1 MTMTINNEHN
11 KLNFSSEREQSQA
24 CLNSAEHE
32 KNQGRKVLNV
42 PNLRFKEFQGEWE
55 KKSLGEIGESFI
67 GLTYKPTDVV
77 SEGGLIVFR
86 SSNIQNGCMDYKDIV
101 RVNKNVK
108 EKLITKKDDLLVC
121 ARNGSAR
128 LIGKNA
134 ILHEID
140 ANQTFGAF
148 MMVFRSDINHFV
160 HQLLNTRLYSSQV
173 SENLGARIN
182 QITSSDLSS
191 FEFFFPKENSEMNK
205 IAALLDL
212 LDERIATQNKIIDK
226 LQSLI
231 KGLNDSLYAQYGGK
245 VLTSFAELGTSY
257 SGLSGKSAQDFGS
270 GKPFITYLNVYSNNV
285 INENDFQYVAIKDG
299 EKQNV
304 AEYGDVLFTLSSETP
319 EEVGIGSV
327 YLGKEKVYLNSFCFG
342 IHITNTEVAFPP
354 YLSYYV
360 SSTAFRKFIYP
371 YAQGS
376 TRFNL
381 CKADF
386 EKASIKLPTLEN
398 QKRIYSILSHI
409 DSKIETEIQMLNLY
423 NSQKQYLLRQMF
435 I

>member
-1 MTMTINNEHN
+1 MTTTINNEH
-11 KLNFSSEREQSQA
+11 K
-24 CLNSAEHE
+24 
-32 KNQGRKVLNV
+32 KLNV
-42 PNLRFKEFQGEWE
+42 PNLRFPEFQGEWE
-55 KKSLGEIGESFI
+55 KKSLGEIGDSFI

-134 ILHEID
+134 ILHEAD

-148 MMVFRSDINHFV
+148 MMVFRSDKNHFV
-160 HQLLNTRLYSSQV
+160 HQLLNTRRYTSQV

-191 FEFFFPKENSEMNK
+191 FEFFFPTENSEMNK

-212 LDERIATQNKIIDK
+212 LDERIVTQSKIINK

-231 KGLNDSLYAQYGGK
+231 KEIAQKIVRSNKPNVRLYECVECSSSTLQESEVCEQGAYPVYGANGI
-245 VLTSFAELGTSY
+245 VG
-257 SGLSGKSAQDFGS
+257 
-270 GKPFITYLNVYSNNV
+270 YLDDYNTEGEAVY
-285 INENDFQYVAIKDG
+285 IIKDG
-299 EKQNV
+299 SGVGTVSYVTGKCSATGTLNTLQAKGGYSLQYLYYLLKVFNFEPYKTGM
-304 AEYGDVLFTLSSETP
+304 AIPHIYFKDYGKAKVFCPSYTEQLQYARLLS
-319 EEVGIGSV
+319 
-327 YLGKEKVYLNSFCFG
+327 
-342 IHITNTEVAFPP
+342 A
-354 YLSYYV
+354 
-360 SSTAFRKFIYP
+360 
-371 YAQGS
+371 
-376 TRFNL
+376 
-381 CKADF
+381 
-386 EKASIKLPTLEN
+386 
-398 QKRIYSILSHI
+398 I
-409 DSKIETEIQMLNLY
+409 DSKLSVEKNTLRNL
-423 NSQKQYLLRQMF
+423 SLQKQYLLRQMF

>member
-1 MTMTINNEHN
+1 MTTTINNEH
-11 KLNFSSEREQSQA
+11 K
-24 CLNSAEHE
+24 
-32 KNQGRKVLNV
+32 KLNV
-42 PNLRFKEFQGEWE
+42 PNLRFKEFEGEWVG
-55 KKSLGEIGESFI
+55 KTIGDIAPLQRGFDLPTGQINNGKFPVVYSNGI
-67 GLTYKPTDVV
+67 MNYHSSYKCVAP
-77 SEGGLIVFR
+77 GLITGR
-86 SSNIQNGCMDYKDIV
+86 SG
-101 RVNKNVK
+101 
-108 EKLITKKDDLLVC
+108 T
-121 ARNGSAR
+121 
-128 LIGKNA
+128 IGKFTYIEDGYYWPHNTSLWVTNFYDNNPKF
-134 ILHEID
+134 IYYLFQTIRIGQYSTGSGVPTLNRNNVHRH
-140 ANQTFGAF
+140 QTF
-148 MMVFRSDINHFV
+148 I
-160 HQLLNTRLYSSQV
+160 
-173 SENLGARIN
+173 
-182 QITSSDLSS
+182 
-191 FEFFFPKENSEMNK
+191 PKLEEQKK
-205 IAALLDL
+205 IATFLSL

-231 KGLNDSLYAQYGGK
+231 KGLNDSLYAQYGNEFK
-245 VLTSFAELGTSY
+245 TSFAKLGTSY

-285 INENDFQYVAIKDG
+285 INEKDFQYVSIKKG

-304 AEYGDVLFTLSSETP
+304 VEYGDVLFTLSSETP

-342 IHITNTEVAFPP
+342 IHIINAEIAFPP
-354 YLSYYV
+354 YLSYYI
-360 SSTAFRKFIYP
+360 SSTPFRKFVYP

-409 DSKIETEIQMLNLY
+409 DSKIETERQMLDLY

>member
-1 MTMTINNEHN
+1 MTTTKNNEH
-11 KLNFSSEREQSQA
+11 K
-24 CLNSAEHE
+24 
-32 KNQGRKVLNV
+32 KLNV
-42 PNLRFKEFQGEWE
+42 PNLRFPEFQGEWE
-55 KKSLGEIGESFI
+55 EKRLSEIADLFKGNGISKEQLTDTGEPCILYGELYTKYKSEVI
-67 GLTYKPTDVV
+67 
-77 SEGGLIVFR
+77 
-86 SSNIQNGCMDYKDIV
+86 
-101 RVNKNVK
+101 
-108 EKLITKKDDLLVC
+108 
-121 ARNGSAR
+121 
-128 LIGKNA
+128 
-134 ILHEID
+134 
-140 ANQTFGAF
+140 
-148 MMVFRSDINHFV
+148 SDIFSKTDIDTRKLVKSKANDV
-160 HQLLNTRLYSSQV
+160 IIPCSGETAVDIATARCVPYDNILLGGDLNIIRLYDCDGSFMSYQLNGKRKYDLAKVAQGV
-173 SENLGARIN
+173 SVVHLYGDHLKGVKTYNPCLEE
-182 QITSSDLSS
+182 Q
-191 FEFFFPKENSEMNK
+191 KK
-205 IAALLDL
+205 IAKLLSL

-231 KGLNDSLYAQYGGK
+231 KGLNDTLYAQHGDE
-245 VLTSFAELGTSY
+245 VMTSFAELGTSY
-257 SGLSGKSAQDFGS
+257 SGLSGKSAHDFGS

-285 INENDFQYVAIKDG
+285 INEKGFQYVTIKDG

-304 AEYGDVLFTLSSETP
+304 VECGDVLFTLSSETP

-342 IHITNTEVAFPP
+342 IHITNTEVAFPLF
-354 YLSYYV
+354 LSYYV

-409 DSKIETEIQMLNLY
+409 DNKIITERQVLDLY

>member
-1 MTMTINNEHN
+1 MTMIINNEH
-11 KLNFSSEREQSQA
+11 K
-24 CLNSAEHE
+24 
-32 KNQGRKVLNV
+32 KLNV
-42 PNLRFKEFQGEWE
+42 PNLRFPEFQGEWE
-55 KKSLGEIGESFI
+55 KTKFGDIATGFDYGMNAAAKNYDGVNKYIRITDIDEASS
-67 GLTYKPTDVV
+67 TYKD
-77 SEGGLIVFR
+77 
-86 SSNIQNGCMDYKDIV
+86 KDIV
-101 RVNKNVK
+101 SPDGVLADNYLVNNRDILLARTGASTGKSYLYKKSDGKLYYAGFLIRANVTTHAPYFVFSQ
-108 EKLITKKDDLLVC
+108 LHTHRYWRWVSIM
-121 ARNGSAR
+121 SAR
-128 LIGKNA
+128 SG
-134 ILHEID
+134 
-140 ANQTFGAF
+140 QPG
-148 MMVFRSDINHFV
+148 INS
-160 HQLLNTRLYSSQV
+160 QEYSSFP
-173 SENLGARIN
+173 IYT
-182 QITSSDLSS
+182 TSIEEES
-191 FEFFFPKENSEMNK
+191 K
-205 IAALLDL
+205 IAKLLSL

-231 KGLNDSLYAQYGGK
+231 KGLNNSLYAQYGGK

-285 INENDFQYVAIKDG
+285 INENDFQYVTIKKG

-304 AEYGDVLFTLSSETP
+304 VEYGDVLFTLSSETP

-342 IHITNTEVAFPP
+342 IHITNKEVAFPP

-409 DSKIETEIQMLNLY
+409 DSKIETERQMLDLY

>member
-1 MTMTINNEHN
+1 MITTINNKH
-11 KLNFSSEREQSQA
+11 K
-24 CLNSAEHE
+24 
-32 KNQGRKVLNV
+32 KLNV
-42 PNLRFKEFQGEWE
+42 PNLRFPEFQGEWE
-55 KKSLGEIGESFI
+55 KCRLGDVCTFLSGGTPKIDVKEFWNGTIPFVSAISMHDTYILDSKLHISEE
-67 GLTYKPTDVV
+67 GLKHGSRLLTKNNLLLLVR
-77 SEGGLIVFR
+77 GGMLWNTIP
-86 SSNIQNGCMDYKDIV
+86 ICL
-101 RVNKNVK
+101 NKNDVAFNQDVK
-108 EKLITKKDDLLVC
+108 GIIANDTINNEFLLYWLKSKEQRLKYMVTGTGLGAGKLDTSDLLSMIVYIP
-121 ARNGSAR
+121 AMKEQDKVAR
-128 LIGKNA
+128 L
-134 ILHEID
+134 
-140 ANQTFGAF
+140 
-148 MMVFRSDINHFV
+148 
-160 HQLLNTRLYSSQV
+160 
-173 SENLGARIN
+173 
-182 QITSSDLSS
+182 LSL
-191 FEFFFPKENSEMNK
+191 F
-205 IAALLDL
+205 
-212 LDERIATQNKIIDK
+212 DERIATQSKIIDK

-231 KGLNDSLYAQYGGK
+231 KGLNDSLYAQYGDK

-285 INENDFQYVAIKDG
+285 INENEFQYVAIKDD

-342 IHITNTEVAFPP
+342 IHITDTKVAFSP

-386 EKASIKLPTLEN
+386 EKASIKLPTLAD
-398 QKRIYSILSHI
+398 QKRIYSVLGHI
-409 DSKIETEIQMLNLY
+409 DCKIETERQMLNLY